1 MNRTQSE
8 SIGPVPARQLRS
20 RSNLE
25 SLRTIRARPAGIT
38 TIFGASSIDAIRGTA
53 VERELGR
60 PNTDP
65 VVADSRKRCRSLS
78 AEVSTTSRGLRLR
91 SRLSPTT
98 PRLLQHFGSW
108 SKGSRFQNHINFL
121 RVVEA
126 FDADEEG
133 QRRQE
138 VTLKRGTEDGV
149 EVLVHGVIVGDA
161 AHDQMGALAGVVA
174 GH

>member
-1 MNRTQSE
+1 LQITKRRGVHHQS
-8 SIGPVPARQLRS
+8 GLAFAL
-20 RSNLE
+20 
-25 SLRTIRARPAGIT
+25 T
-38 TIFGASSIDAIRGTA
+38 T
-53 VERELGR
+53 
-60 PNTDP
+60 
-65 VVADSRKRCRSLS
+65 VANN
-78 AEVSTTSRGLRLR
+78 A
-91 SRLSPTT
+91 
-98 PRLLQHFGSW
+98 RLLQHFGSW